1 MAVTPSAI
9 ITFNFKTMAINKKR
23 GGPVDIH
30 QQVISVVTHPAR
42 IESQDVG
49 NWRNAV
55 NSAKLG
61 LPNQL
66 YRLYENILTDGV
78 FSRTIEKRIEAITNA
93 ELVFTD
99 VNGKYIDVIN
109 DMIDTPEFEKLLR
122 EIMLAKAW
130 GVSVIDI
137 TSVMPFSCFSV
148 PRRNLNV
155 KKKLIMPD
163 EFSDAGL
170 NYEDIP
176 YIIEVKSD
184 DPFGFIYKAAVYVIY
199 KRGGY
204 GDWAQFIEIFGMPF
218 RQGEYNAHDPQSRDE
233 LIKSLTNMG
242 GASWAVVPKES
253 NLKITPMSQGSNGDL
268 YDKFLDRCDKEILIS
283 VLGQTMT
290 TVDGSSKS
298 QSDTHKE
305 VEEDINK
312 ADRRFVRR
320 VLNTLVLPVLELG
333 GLPVNNGWFM
343 FPEQGEAIS
352 TESKVKI
359 ALDLRREGLP
369 VSDEY
374 LYEISGVR
382 KPAKGETV
390 SKPVNTLLP
399 IEPEL
404 RDTTPQASVL
414 DRFFSFFAQ
423 ALPGR
428 RAPLNY

>member
-1 MAVTPSAI
+1 
-9 ITFNFKTMAINKKR
+9 MAINKKR

-30 QQVISVVTHPAR
+30 QQVISVITHPAR

-49 NWRNAV
+49 AWRNAV
-55 NSAKLG
+55 NMAKFGQL
-61 LPNQL
+61 NQL

-109 DMIDTPEFEKLLR
+109 DIIDTPEFEKLLR

-148 PRRNLNV
+148 PRRNINT
-155 KKKLIMPD
+155 KKKLILPD

-170 NYEDIP
+170 KYDDIP

-184 DPFGFIYKAAVYVIY
+184 DPFGFIHKAAVYVIY

-218 RQGEYNAHDPQSRDE
+218 RQGEYNAHDQASRDE

-242 GASWAVVPKES
+242 GASWAVVPKDA

-290 TVDGSSKS
+290 TIDGSSKS
-298 QSDTHKE
+298 QSETHKD

-312 ADRRFVRR
+312 SDRRFVRR
-320 VLNTLVLPVLELG
+320 VLNTLMLPVLERG
-333 GLPVNNGWFM
+333 GLPVNKGWFM
-343 FPEQGEAIS
+343 FPEQGEALS
-352 TESKVKI
+352 TEAKVRI
-359 ALDLRREGLP
+359 ALDLRRDGLP

-382 KPAKGETV
+382 KPEKGETI
-390 SKPVNTLLP
+390 SKPAATLLP
-399 IEPEL
+399 LPSVEQTEP
-404 RDTTPQASVL
+404 TAKATGL
-414 DRFFSFFAQ
+414 DRFISFFAQ

-428 RAPLNY
+428 RAPLKY